1 MASESDIRKMLI
13 DALWPSIQE
22 IVKQE
27 ISSLTDWRSE
37 LANATAA
44 MRREL
49 DELRKAISEEIAAR
63 TGQIGKDL
71 PRQMAQEMDGR
82 LSALRQQL
90 VLGATQLQALR
101 EEAGDGISQLQ
112 QRVDALDLR
121 LRGAAAALSEGSA
134 AEPASIAAIGSE

>member
-13 DALWPSIQE
+13 DALWPSIQD

-27 ISSLTDWRSE
+27 ISSLTDWRTE

-49 DELRKAISEEIAAR
+49 DELRKAISDELAAR
-63 TGQIGKDL
+63 AAQVTKDV
-71 PRQMAQEMDGR
+71 PRQVAQEIDGR

-101 EEAGDGISQLQ
+101 EEAGDGIAQLQ
-112 QRVDALDLR
+112 QRVDALDFR
-121 LRGAAAALSEGSA
+121 LRGAAAALGEGSLP
-134 AEPASIAAIGSE
+134 EPASMARTGSE

>member
-13 DALWPSIQE
+13 DALWPSIQD

-27 ISSLTDWRSE
+27 IASLTDWRTE
-37 LANATAA
+37 LANATAD

-63 TGQIGKDL
+63 TGQIGKDV
-71 PRQMAQEMDGR
+71 PRQVAQEIDGR

-90 VLGATQLQALR
+90 VMGATQLQALR
-101 EEAGDGISQLQ
+101 DEAGEGIAQLQ
-112 QRVDALDLR
+112 QRMDTLDFR
-121 LRGAAAALSEGSA
+121 LRGAAAALGEGLVP
-134 AEPASIAAIGSE
+134 EPNSIRAVGSE

>member
-13 DALWPSIQE
+13 DALWPSIQD

-27 ISSLTDWRSE
+27 ISSLTDWRTE

-49 DELRKAISEEIAAR
+49 DELRKAISDEIAAR
-63 TGQIGKDL
+63 AGQIGKDL
-71 PRQMAQEMDGR
+71 PRQVAQEMDAR

-134 AEPASIAAIGSE
+134 PEPASIAAIGSE

>member
-63 TGQIGKDL
+63 TAQVTKDL
-71 PRQMAQEMDGR
+71 PRQLAQEIDGR

-101 EEAGDGISQLQ
+101 EEAGDGIAQLQ
-112 QRVDALDLR
+112 HRMDALDFR
-121 LRGAAAALSEGSA
+121 LRGAAAALGEGSLP
-134 AEPASIAAIGSE
+134 EPASMAATGSE

>member
-13 DALWPSIQE
+13 DALWPSIQD

-27 ISSLTDWRSE
+27 ISSLADWRTE

-49 DELRKAISEEIAAR
+49 DELRKAISEEITAR

-134 AEPASIAAIGSE
+134 PEPASIAAIGSE